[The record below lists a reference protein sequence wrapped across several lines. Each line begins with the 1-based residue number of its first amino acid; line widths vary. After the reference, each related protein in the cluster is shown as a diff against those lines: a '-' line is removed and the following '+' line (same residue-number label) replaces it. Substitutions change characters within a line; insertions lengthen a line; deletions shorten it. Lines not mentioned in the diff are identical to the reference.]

1 MQALAF
7 LVLRLR
13 REAQAL
19 AFEVHFLTRETHCDK
34 LIVRGSVLKAIVVG
48 NVAAALH
55 ENETARYLPLFVTIR
70 VPHVVF
76 PVTFVDVGTN
86 NESREALSPASLT
99 YAASMTADNHLNLP
113 LYRASTVVPSLKGS
127 TLPVAVLVVKPM

>member
-1 MQALAF
+1 MISISKTVPSTPTTRARG
-7 LVLRLR
+7 VCRWIDHPI
-13 REAQAL
+13 EA
-19 AFEVHFLTRETHCDK
+19 
-34 LIVRGSVLKAIVVG
+34 I
-48 NVAAALH
+48 LH
-55 ENETARYLPLFVTIR
+55 HAPPTWAKEENETARYLPLFVTIR